1 MNARTLRS
9 GKRHGTG
16 ARRGVV
22 ALALA
27 LTQALT
33 QARAVARALAF
44 ALALALSLALGLAA
58 AAAAATLPGAAR
70 EGEALPAAPTATP
83 DMPPGCARADTQ
95 AALNACA
102 YDDFLAASAALAAQL
117 REVESR
123 LSPTRRAAWRKVQ
136 KAWLGYRTEACRF
149 ESAAVGTGSA
159 APMVQWQCSARL
171 TRLRSDELARSL
183 SCREGDVSCA
193 LRRKE

>member
-1 MNARTLRS
+1 MSAQTLRS

-16 ARRGVV
+16 ARCGV
-22 ALALA
+22 
-27 LTQALT
+27 
-33 QARAVARALAF
+33 VARALAIT
-44 ALALALSLALGLAA
+44 LAITLAVGPGP
-58 AAAAATLPGAAR
+58 AAAATLPGAAR
-70 EGEALPAAPTATP
+70 EGEALPAAPMATP
-83 DMPPGCARADTQ
+83 DMPPGCAQADTQ

-123 LSPTRRAAWRKVQ
+123 LAPTRRAAWRKVQ
-136 KAWLGYRTEACRF
+136 KAWLGYRTDACRF

-171 TRLRSDELARSL
+171 TRLRSVDLARNL

-193 LRRKE
+193 LRRKP